1 MYFIFYFKR
10 NSSSEIC
17 FTGTESVLRILKY
30 DIFRPRDSEKFG
42 IGFSTSLETGLSQ
55 CDSGH
60 KYDTIKQTS
69 LSSTAPL

>member
-1 MYFIFYFKR
+1 MHFIFYLER
-10 NSSSEIC
+10 NSSSEI
-17 FTGTESVLRILKY
+17 FFIGTECGVTCAYLN
-30 DIFRPRDSEKFG
+30 DIPCPGDSEKFG
-42 IGFSTSLETGLSQ
+42 FSTSSETGLSQ